1 MRLIRSAAVKKRE
14 DGKHMKKVL
23 SLVLA
28 IVMVALVGIVP
39 GALADGKEEE
49 RYFFW
54 SYGKTWFNDEEVTLP
69 SDYTLDM
76 DWGSFYSSS
85 ASGTAY
91 IITNSP
97 WKESNIK
104 TSGDYTYYL
113 LDNGTIALLAIDP
126 NHPTSKVTLPEQIDG
141 YTVSRIGLS
150 TDAGCG
156 IGTYDTEYKSFS
168 SRELLQLFADNVT
181 EVVLPDT
188 VEVVGCNALE
198 KSNGYCVDKLTAK
211 GVKEIGF
218 IGFVGYDL
226 EEMKVPTTL
235 TKIGD
240 LAFYN
245 SYFNY
250 GRNKVTLTDD
260 LVEIGAFAFANS
272 YLKELTIPGS
282 VQKIGMYACANMD
295 NLRTAKLK
303 KGLTTVGE
311 GMFMLCPK
319 LKEITIPETV
329 TTIQAHAFEQC
340 EKLGK
345 VTIAKNSELTSIG
358 EGAFRSCTTLKSIV
372 LPEGVTTIE
381 KDAFFDCSK
390 LSTVTL
396 PASLTAIGDYAF
408 DGCSDTLKFI
418 VVEGSYAQ
426 QWAESKGYQTKVTK
440 AK

>member
-54 SYGKTWFNDEEVTLP
+54 SYGSTGFNGEEVTLP
-69 SDYTLDM
+69 SNYTLDT
-76 DWGSFYSSS
+76 DWGPIYYSSI
-85 ASGTAY
+85 SGNPY

-126 NHPTSKVTLPEQIDG
+126 NHQTSKVTIPEQVDG

-150 TDAGCG
+150 TDAGYG

-188 VEVVGCNALE
+188 VEVIGCNALVN
-198 KSNGYCVDKLTAK
+198 SNGYCVDKLTAK

-218 IGFVGYDL
+218 IGFVGYDQ

-240 LAFYN
+240 LAFYK

-260 LVEIGAFAFANS
+260 LVEIGAFAFADS
-272 YLKELTIPGS
+272 ALKELTIPGS
-282 VQKIGMYACANMD
+282 VQKIGMYACADMY

-311 GMFMLCPK
+311 GMFMLCQS

-358 EGAFRSCTTLKSIV
+358 EGAFRSCTALKSIV

-408 DGCSDTLKFI
+408 DGCSDKLKFT

-426 QWAESKGYQTKVTK
+426 QWAESKGFQTKVTK

>member
-1 MRLIRSAAVKKRE
+1 
-14 DGKHMKKVL
+14 MKKVL

-39 GALADGKEEE
+39 GALADGKEE

-54 SYGKTWFNDEEVTLP
+54 SYGSTWFNGEEVTLP
-69 SDYTLDM
+69 SNYTLDT
-76 DWGSFYSSS
+76 DWGFFFSSS
-85 ASGTAY
+85 ASGNAY

-126 NHPTSKVTLPEQIDG
+126 NHQTSKVIIPEQIDG

-156 IGTYDTEYKSFS
+156 IGTYNTEYKSFS
-168 SRELLQLFADNVT
+168 RCERLLLFADNVT

-188 VEVVGCNALE
+188 VEVIGCNALE
-198 KSNGYCVDKLTAK
+198 NSNGYCVDKLTAK
-211 GVKEIGF
+211 GVKEIGY
-218 IGFVGYDL
+218 VGHNL
-226 EEMKVPTTL
+226 NKMTIPTTL

-240 LAFYN
+240 LAFKL
-245 SYFNY
+245 SVFNY

-260 LVEIGAFAFANS
+260 LVEIGAFAFTDS
-272 YLKELTIPGS
+272 HLKELTIPGS
-282 VQKIGMYACANMD
+282 VQKIGMYACADMYD
-295 NLRTAKLK
+295 LRTVKLK

-311 GMFMLCPK
+311 GMFMLCPN

-345 VTIAKNSELTSIG
+345 VTIAKNSKLTSIG

-408 DGCSDTLKFI
+408 DGCSDKLKFT

-426 QWAESKGYQTKVTK
+426 QWAESKGFQTKVTK

>member
-1 MRLIRSAAVKKRE
+1 
-14 DGKHMKKVL
+14 MKKVL

-28 IVMVALVGIVP
+28 IVMVALVAIVP
-39 GALADGKEEE
+39 GALADGKEE

-54 SYGKTWFNDEEVTLP
+54 SYGSTWFNGEEVTLP
-69 SDYTLDM
+69 SNYTLDT
-76 DWGSFYSSS
+76 DWGFFFSSS
-85 ASGTAY
+85 ASGNAY

-126 NHPTSKVTLPEQIDG
+126 NHQTSKVIIPEQIDG

-156 IGTYDTEYKSFS
+156 IGTYNTEYKSFS
-168 SRELLQLFADNVT
+168 RCERLLLFADNVT

-188 VEVVGCNALE
+188 VEVIGCNALE
-198 KSNGYCVDKLTAK
+198 NSNGYCVDKLTAK
-211 GVKEIGF
+211 GVKEIGY
-218 IGFVGYDL
+218 VGYSYNSK
-226 EEMKVPTTL
+226 MTIPTTL
-235 TKIGD
+235 SKIGD
-240 LAFYN
+240 LAFYD
-245 SYFNY
+245 SDFNY

-260 LVEIGAFAFANS
+260 LVEIGAFAFASS
-272 YLKELTIPGS
+272 YLKNLTIPGS
-282 VQKIGMYACANMD
+282 VQKIGMYACANIY

-311 GMFMLCPK
+311 GMFMLCPN

-408 DGCSDTLKFI
+408 DGCSGKLKFT

-426 QWAESKGYQTKVTK
+426 QWAESKGFQTKVTK

>member
-54 SYGKTWFNDEEVTLP
+54 SYGSTWFNGEEVILP
-69 SDYTLDM
+69 SDYTLNTDR
-76 DWGSFYSSS
+76 GSFYFYSSS
-85 ASGTAY
+85 TSRSAY

-126 NHPTSKVTLPEQIDG
+126 NHQTSKVTIPEQIDG

-168 SRELLQLFADNVT
+168 ICERLVLFADNVT

-188 VEVVGCNALE
+188 VEVIGCNALE
-198 KSNGYCVDKLTAK
+198 NSNGYCVDKLTAK
-211 GVKEIGF
+211 GVKEIGY
-218 IGFVGYDL
+218 VGYNSK
-226 EEMKVPTTL
+226 MTIPTTL

-245 SYFNY
+245 NY
-250 GRNKVTLTDD
+250 DRNKVTLTDD
-260 LVEIGAFAFANS
+260 LVEIGAFAFAGS
-272 YLKELTIPGS
+272 SLKELTIPGS
-282 VQKIGMYACANMD
+282 VQKIGMYACANMYY
-295 NLRTAKLK
+295 LRTAKLK

-311 GMFMLCPK
+311 GMFMMCPK

-396 PASLTAIGDYAF
+396 PASLTTIGDYAF
-408 DGCSDTLKFI
+408 DGCSDKLKFT

-426 QWAESKGYQTKVTK
+426 QWAESKGFQTKVTK

>member
-54 SYGKTWFNDEEVTLP
+54 SYGKTWFNGEDVTLP
-69 SDYTLDM
+69 SNYTLDT
-76 DWGSFYSSS
+76 DWGPFYSSS
-85 ASGTAY
+85 TSGDAY

-126 NHPTSKVTLPEQIDG
+126 NHQTSKVTIPEQIDG

-156 IGTYDTEYKSFS
+156 IGTYDTEYKSFF
-168 SRELLQLFADNVT
+168 RCERLLLFADNVT

-188 VEVVGCNALE
+188 VEVIGCNALE
-198 KSNGYCVDKLTAK
+198 NSNGYCVDKLTAK
-211 GVKEIGF
+211 SVKEIGY
-218 IGFVGYDL
+218 VGYSYNSK
-226 EEMKVPTTL
+226 MTIPTTL
-235 TKIGD
+235 SKIGN
-240 LAFYN
+240 LAFYD
-245 SYFNY
+245 SDFNY

-260 LVEIGAFAFANS
+260 LVEIGTFAFAGS

-282 VQKIGMYACANMD
+282 VQKIGMYACANIY

-311 GMFMLCPK
+311 GMFMLCPN

-408 DGCSDTLKFI
+408 DGCSDKLKFT

-426 QWAESKGYQTKVTK
+426 QWAESKGFQTKVTK

>member
-1 MRLIRSAAVKKRE
+1 
-14 DGKHMKKVL
+14 MKKVL

-54 SYGKTWFNDEEVTLP
+54 SYGSTWFNGEEVTLP
-69 SDYTLDM
+69 SDYTLDT
-76 DWGSFYSSS
+76 DWGFFFSSS
-85 ASGTAY
+85 ASGNAY
-91 IITNSP
+91 IISNSP

-126 NHPTSKVTLPEQIDG
+126 SHQTSKVIIPEQIDG

-156 IGTYDTEYKSFS
+156 IGTYDTEYKSFF
-168 SRELLQLFADNVT
+168 RCERLLLFADNVT

-188 VEVVGCNALE
+188 VEVIGCNALE
-198 KSNGYCVDKLTAK
+198 NSNGYCVDKLTAK
-211 GVKEIGF
+211 GVKEIGY
-218 IGFVGYDL
+218 VGYSYNSK
-226 EEMKVPTTL
+226 MTIPTTL
-235 TKIGD
+235 SKIGN
-240 LAFYN
+240 LAFYD
-245 SYFNY
+245 SDFNY

-260 LVEIGAFAFANS
+260 LVEIGAFAFAGS

-282 VQKIGMYACANMD
+282 VQKIGMYACANIND
-295 NLRTAKLK
+295 LRTAKLK

-311 GMFMLCPK
+311 GMFMLCQN

-390 LSTVTL
+390 LSAVTL

-408 DGCSDTLKFI
+408 DGCSDKLKFT

-426 QWAESKGYQTKVTK
+426 QWAESKGFQTKVTK

>member
-1 MRLIRSAAVKKRE
+1 MRLTRSASVKKRE

-39 GALADGKEEE
+39 GALADGKEDGQ
-49 RYFFW
+49 YFFW
-54 SYGKTWFNDEEVTLP
+54 VVGRVGLNDEGFDIPIT
-69 SDYTLDM
+69 YTVNQEQYCTV
-76 DWGSFYSSS
+76 SPRN
-85 ASGTAY
+85 TAFF
-91 IITNSP
+91 ITDST
-97 WKESNIK
+97 WKTSNIK
-104 TSGDYTYYL
+104 VSGDYTYYL

-126 NHPTSKVTLPEQIDG
+126 SHQTAKVTIPELIDG
-141 YTVSRIGLS
+141 YTVSRIGL
-150 TDAGCG
+150 DINVGCG
-156 IGTYDTEYKSFS
+156 IGLYDAESKWWNNQK
-168 SRELLQLFADNVT
+168 RLVLFADNVT

-188 VEVVGCNALE
+188 VEVIGCCALNKNSGDSIE
-198 KSNGYCVDKLTAK
+198 KLTAK
-211 GVKEIGF
+211 GVKEIGY
-218 IGFVGYDL
+218 IGYDL
-226 EEMKVPTTL
+226 NKMTVPTTL

-240 LAFYN
+240 MAFYD

-260 LVEIGAFAFANS
+260 LVEIGVFAFAGS
-272 YLKELTIPGS
+272 CLKELTIPGS
-282 VQKIGMYACANMD
+282 VQKIGMYACAEMH

-311 GMFMLCPK
+311 GMFMLCQN

-390 LSTVTL
+390 LSAVTL

-408 DGCSDTLKFI
+408 DGCSDKLKFT

-426 QWAESKGYQTKVTK
+426 QWAESKGFQTKVTK

>member
-54 SYGKTWFNDEEVTLP
+54 SYGRTWFNGEEVTLP
-69 SDYTLDM
+69 SNYTLATDR
-76 DWGSFYSSS
+76 GPIYYPNSS
-85 ASGTAY
+85 GNAY

-126 NHPTSKVTLPEQIDG
+126 SHQTSKVTIPEQIDG

-156 IGTYDTEYKSFS
+156 IGTYNTEYKSFS
-168 SRELLQLFADNVT
+168 SCELLLLFADNVT

-188 VEVVGCNALE
+188 VEVIGCNALVN
-198 KSNGYCVDKLTAK
+198 SNGNCVDKLTAK
-211 GVKEIGF
+211 GVKEIGY
-218 IGFVGYDL
+218 VGYDL
-226 EEMKVPTTL
+226 DKMTVLTTL

-240 LAFYN
+240 MAFYN

-260 LVEIGAFAFANS
+260 LVEIGAFAFAGS
-272 YLKELTIPGS
+272 SLKELTIPGS
-282 VQKIGMYACANMD
+282 VQKIGMYACANMY

-311 GMFMLCPK
+311 GMFMLCPN

-396 PASLTAIGDYAF
+396 PASLTTIGDYAF
-408 DGCSDTLKFI
+408 DGCSDKLKFT

-426 QWAESKGYQTKVTK
+426 QWAESKGFQTKVTK

>member
-28 IVMVALVGIVP
+28 IVMMALVAIVP
-39 GALADGKEEE
+39 GALADGKEE

-54 SYGKTWFNDEEVTLP
+54 SYGSTWFNGEEVTLP
-69 SDYTLDM
+69 SNYTLDT
-76 DWGSFYSSS
+76 DWGFFFSSS
-85 ASGTAY
+85 ASGNAY

-126 NHPTSKVTLPEQIDG
+126 NHQTSKVIIPEQIDG

-156 IGTYDTEYKSFS
+156 IGTYNTEYKSFS
-168 SRELLQLFADNVT
+168 RCERLLLFADNVT

-188 VEVVGCNALE
+188 VEVIGCNALE
-198 KSNGYCVDKLTAK
+198 NSNGYCVDKLTAK
-211 GVKEIGF
+211 GVKEIGY
-218 IGFVGYDL
+218 VGYNSK
-226 EEMKVPTTL
+226 MTIPTTL
-235 TKIGD
+235 SKIGD
-240 LAFYN
+240 LAFYD
-245 SYFNY
+245 SDFNY

-260 LVEIGAFAFANS
+260 LVEIGAFAFAGS
-272 YLKELTIPGS
+272 CLKELTIPGS
-282 VQKIGMYACANMD
+282 VQKIGMYACAEMH

-311 GMFMLCPK
+311 GMFMLCPN

-408 DGCSDTLKFI
+408 DGCSDKLKFT

-426 QWAESKGYQTKVTK
+426 QWAESKGFQTKVTK

>member
-1 MRLIRSAAVKKRE
+1 
-14 DGKHMKKVL
+14 MKKVL

-54 SYGKTWFNDEEVTLP
+54 SYGSTWFNGEEVTLP
-69 SDYTLDM
+69 SDYTLDT
-76 DWGSFYSSS
+76 DWGFFFSSS
-85 ASGTAY
+85 ASGNAY
-91 IITNSP
+91 IISNSP

-126 NHPTSKVTLPEQIDG
+126 SHQTSKVIIPEQIDG

-156 IGTYDTEYKSFS
+156 IGTYDTEYKSFF
-168 SRELLQLFADNVT
+168 RCERLLLFADNVT

-188 VEVVGCNALE
+188 VEVIGCNALE
-198 KSNGYCVDKLTAK
+198 NSNGYCVDKLTAK
-211 GVKEIGF
+211 GVKEIGY
-218 IGFVGYDL
+218 VGYSYNSK
-226 EEMKVPTTL
+226 MTIPTTL
-235 TKIGD
+235 SKIGN
-240 LAFYN
+240 LAFYD
-245 SYFNY
+245 SDFNY

-260 LVEIGAFAFANS
+260 LVEIGAFAFAGS

-282 VQKIGMYACANMD
+282 VQKIGMYACANIY

-311 GMFMLCPK
+311 GMFMLCQS

-408 DGCSDTLKFI
+408 DGCSDKLKFT

-426 QWAESKGYQTKVTK
+426 QWAESKGFQTKVTK

>member
-28 IVMVALVGIVP
+28 IVMVALIGIVP

-54 SYGKTWFNDEEVTLP
+54 SYRSTWFNGEDVTLP
-69 SDYTLDM
+69 SNYTWNTDFDLFEAHCPT
-76 DWGSFYSSS
+76 GN
-85 ASGTAY
+85 AC

-126 NHPTSKVTLPEQIDG
+126 NHQTSKVTIPEQIDG

-156 IGTYDTEYKSFS
+156 IGTYNTEYKRFS
-168 SRELLQLFADNVT
+168 LCKRLWLFADNVT

-188 VEVVGCNALE
+188 VEVIGCGALQKNSGDLFE
-198 KSNGYCVDKLTAK
+198 KLTAK
-211 GVKEIGF
+211 GVKEIGC
-218 IGFVGYDL
+218 IESDL
-226 EEMKVPTTL
+226 DKIAVPTTL

-240 LAFYN
+240 VAFYN

-282 VQKIGMYACANMD
+282 VQKIGMYACANMYD
-295 NLRTAKLK
+295 LRTAKLK

-311 GMFMLCPK
+311 GMFMMCPK

-390 LSTVTL
+390 LSAVTL

-408 DGCSDTLKFI
+408 DGCSDKLKFT

-426 QWAESKGYQTKVTK
+426 QWAESKGFQTKVTK

>member
-39 GALADGKEEE
+39 GALADGKEE

-54 SYGKTWFNDEEVTLP
+54 SYGSTWFNGEEVTLP
-69 SDYTLDM
+69 SNYTLDT
-76 DWGSFYSSS
+76 DWGFFFSSS
-85 ASGTAY
+85 ASGNAY

-126 NHPTSKVTLPEQIDG
+126 NHQTSKVIIPEQIDG

-156 IGTYDTEYKSFS
+156 IGTYNTEYKSFS
-168 SRELLQLFADNVT
+168 RCERLLLFADNVT

-188 VEVVGCNALE
+188 VEVIGCNALE
-198 KSNGYCVDKLTAK
+198 NSNGYCVDKLTAK
-211 GVKEIGF
+211 GVKEIGY
-218 IGFVGYDL
+218 VGYSYNSK
-226 EEMKVPTTL
+226 MTIPTTL
-235 TKIGD
+235 SKIGD
-240 LAFYN
+240 LAFYD
-245 SYFNY
+245 SDFNY

-260 LVEIGAFAFANS
+260 LVEIGAFAFAGS
-272 YLKELTIPGS
+272 CLKELTIPGS
-282 VQKIGMYACANMD
+282 VQKIGMYACAEMH

-311 GMFMLCPK
+311 GMFMLCPN

-372 LPEGVTTIE
+372 LPESVTTIE

-408 DGCSDTLKFI
+408 DGCSDKLKFT

-426 QWAESKGYQTKVTK
+426 QWAESKGFQTKVTK

>member
-1 MRLIRSAAVKKRE
+1 MRLTRFVAVKKRE

-54 SYGKTWFNDEEVTLP
+54 SYGSTWFNGEEVTLP
-69 SDYTLDM
+69 SDYTLDT
-76 DWGSFYSSS
+76 DWGFFFSSS
-85 ASGTAY
+85 ASGNAY
-91 IITNSP
+91 IISNSP

-126 NHPTSKVTLPEQIDG
+126 SHQTSKVIIPEQIDG

-156 IGTYDTEYKSFS
+156 IGTYDTEYKSFF
-168 SRELLQLFADNVT
+168 RCERLLLFADNVT

-188 VEVVGCNALE
+188 VEVIGCNALE
-198 KSNGYCVDKLTAK
+198 NSNGYCVDKLTAK
-211 GVKEIGF
+211 GVKEIGY
-218 IGFVGYDL
+218 VGYSYNSK
-226 EEMKVPTTL
+226 MTIPTTL
-235 TKIGD
+235 SKIGN
-240 LAFYN
+240 LAFYD
-245 SYFNY
+245 SDFNY

-260 LVEIGAFAFANS
+260 LVEIGAFAFAGS

-282 VQKIGMYACANMD
+282 VQKIGMYACANIY

-311 GMFMLCPK
+311 GMFMLCQS

-408 DGCSDTLKFI
+408 DGCSDKLKFT

-426 QWAESKGYQTKVTK
+426 QWAESKGFQTKVTK

>member
-54 SYGKTWFNDEEVTLP
+54 SYGSTWFNGEEVTLP
-69 SDYTLDM
+69 SDYTLDT
-76 DWGSFYSSS
+76 DWGFFFSSS
-85 ASGTAY
+85 ASGNAY
-91 IITNSP
+91 IVSNSP

-126 NHPTSKVTLPEQIDG
+126 SHQTSKVIIPEQIDG

-156 IGTYDTEYKSFS
+156 IGTYDTEYKSFF
-168 SRELLQLFADNVT
+168 RCERLLLFADNVT

-188 VEVVGCNALE
+188 VEVIGCNALE
-198 KSNGYCVDKLTAK
+198 NSNGYCVDKLTAK
-211 GVKEIGF
+211 GVKEIGY
-218 IGFVGYDL
+218 VGYNSK
-226 EEMKVPTTL
+226 MTIPTTL
-235 TKIGD
+235 SKIGD
-240 LAFYN
+240 LAFYD
-245 SYFNY
+245 SDFNY

-260 LVEIGAFAFANS
+260 LVEIGAFAFAGS

-282 VQKIGMYACANMD
+282 VQKIGMYACANMYD
-295 NLRTAKLK
+295 LRTAKLK

-311 GMFMLCPK
+311 GMFMLCQK

-396 PASLTAIGDYAF
+396 PASLTTIGDYAF
-408 DGCSDTLKFI
+408 DGCSGKLKFI

-426 QWAESKGYQTKVTK
+426 QWAESKGFQTKVTK

>member
-1 MRLIRSAAVKKRE
+1 MRLIRSAAVQKRE

-39 GALADGKEEE
+39 GALAEAGTEE

-54 SYGKTWFNDEEVTLP
+54 EL
-69 SDYTLDM
+69 
-76 DWGSFYSSS
+76 GSMEFRGNYIDFP
-85 ASGTAY
+85 TAY
-91 IITNSP
+91 EVNRNEDFFIFPLGTPCLVTDST
-97 WKESNIK
+97 WKPENIK
-104 TSGDYTYYL
+104 VSGIYTYYL
-113 LDNGTIALLAIDP
+113 LDDGTIALLAIDSL
-126 NHPTSKVTLPEQIDG
+126 HQTAKTIIPERIDG
-141 YTVSRIGLS
+141 YVVSRIGL
-150 TDAGCG
+150 DANVGCSLG
-156 IGTYDTEYKSFS
+156 VYNTQSNQWYSQERLTLFS
-168 SRELLQLFADNVT
+168 SKVT

-188 VEVVGCNALE
+188 VEVIGCGTLVTIDDYAGG
-198 KSNGYCVDKLTAK
+198 SNFINKITANN
-211 GVKEIGF
+211 VKEIGQNMPDKM
-218 IGFVGYDL
+218 I
-226 EEMKVPTTL
+226 VPSTL
-235 TKIGD
+235 TKLGNG
-240 LAFYN
+240 AFSYASFN
-245 SYFNY
+245 S
-250 GRNKVTLTDD
+250 GRNKVTLSDD
-260 LVEIGAFAFANS
+260 LVEIGAFAFADS
-272 YLKELTIPGS
+272 ALKELTIPGS
-282 VQKIGMYACANMD
+282 VQKIGMYACADMH

-311 GMFMLCPK
+311 GMFMMCPK

-358 EGAFRSCTTLKSIV
+358 EGAFRSCATLKSIV
-372 LPEGVTTIE
+372 LPEGMTTIE

-408 DGCSDTLKFI
+408 DGCSDKLKFT

-426 QWAESKGYQTKVTK
+426 QWAESKGFQTKVTK

>member
-1 MRLIRSAAVKKRE
+1 
-14 DGKHMKKVL
+14 MKKVL

-28 IVMVALVGIVP
+28 IVMVALIGIVP
-39 GALADGKEEE
+39 GALADGKEE

-54 SYGKTWFNDEEVTLP
+54 SYGSTWFNGEEVTLP
-69 SDYTLDM
+69 SNYTLDT
-76 DWGSFYSSS
+76 DWGFFFSSS
-85 ASGTAY
+85 ASGNAY

-126 NHPTSKVTLPEQIDG
+126 NHQTSKVIIPEQIDG

-156 IGTYDTEYKSFS
+156 IGTYNTEYKSFS
-168 SRELLQLFADNVT
+168 RCERLLLFADNVT

-188 VEVVGCNALE
+188 VEVIGCNALE
-198 KSNGYCVDKLTAK
+198 NSNGYCVDKLTAK
-211 GVKEIGF
+211 GVKEIGY
-218 IGFVGYDL
+218 VGYSYNSK
-226 EEMKVPTTL
+226 MTIPTTL
-235 TKIGD
+235 SKIGD
-240 LAFYN
+240 LAFYD
-245 SYFNY
+245 SDFNY

-260 LVEIGAFAFANS
+260 LVEIGAFAFAGS

-282 VQKIGMYACANMD
+282 VQKIGMYACANIY

-311 GMFMLCPK
+311 GMFMLCQN

-396 PASLTAIGDYAF
+396 PASLTTIGDYAF
-408 DGCSDTLKFI
+408 DGCSGKLKFT

-426 QWAESKGYQTKVTK
+426 QWAESKGFQTKVTK

>member
-1 MRLIRSAAVKKRE
+1 MRLTRSAAVKKRE

-39 GALADGKEEE
+39 GALADGKKEE

-54 SYGKTWFNDEEVTLP
+54 SYGSTWFNGEEVTLP
-69 SDYTLDM
+69 SDYTLDT
-76 DWGSFYSSS
+76 DWGFFFSSS
-85 ASGTAY
+85 ASGNAY
-91 IITNSP
+91 IISNSP

-126 NHPTSKVTLPEQIDG
+126 SHQTSKVIIPEQIDG

-156 IGTYDTEYKSFS
+156 IGTYNTEYKSFS
-168 SRELLQLFADNVT
+168 RCERLLLFADNVT

-188 VEVVGCNALE
+188 VEVIGCNALE
-198 KSNGYCVDKLTAK
+198 NSNGYCVDKLTAK
-211 GVKEIGF
+211 GVKEIGY
-218 IGFVGYDL
+218 VGYSYNSK
-226 EEMKVPTTL
+226 MTIPTTL
-235 TKIGD
+235 SKIGD
-240 LAFYN
+240 LAFYD
-245 SYFNY
+245 SDFNY

-260 LVEIGAFAFANS
+260 LVEIGAFAFAGS

-282 VQKIGMYACANMD
+282 VQEIGMYACANIY

-311 GMFMLCPK
+311 GMFMLCQN

-396 PASLTAIGDYAF
+396 PASLTTIGDYAF
-408 DGCSDTLKFI
+408 DGCSDKLKFT

-426 QWAESKGYQTKVTK
+426 QWAESKGFQTKVTK